1 MALEVIWRNP
11 IPPVQSVTDVSLA
24 HREQGESIYLVY
36 RANSMVVF
44 QINHERIHRLLAKR
58 KVHEVYKT
66 WHTKVQHL
74 QMPSPA
80 PGWQR

>member
-1 MALEVIWRNP
+1 MALEVVWRNP

-24 HREQGESIYLVY
+24 HRECGASIYFVHS
-36 RANSMVVF
+36 ANSVVVF
-44 QINHERIHRLLAKR
+44 QINHERIHRLLAER